1 MDMRSSELSGE
12 RPEIS
17 ACLLCYNDAET
28 IGAMVEQ
35 AGLALDELGTE
46 GEIVV
51 VDDGSSDGSD
61 ERLRELA
68 QKEPRLRVVTHPT
81 NRGYGGAIRSV
92 LSSANGEWVFYTD
105 GDGQYDPH
113 ELVLL
118 ARACEPGTDVVQGY
132 KRDRADSLL
141 RRVVGWAWMVGVRLG
156 FRPGIRDPD
165 CDFRLMRGSYLDSVQ
180 LRVNSGAITVEL
192 VRKLRDAGANFLEL
206 EVSHFERRSGSSQ
219 FFKPR
224 RVVHTLWDVFSLWI
238 TLVVLPALMPSASR
252 RELRPK
258 GRRGPS
264 GAQ

>member
-1 MDMRSSELSGE
+1 MDMRPSELSGE

-28 IGAMVEQ
+28 IEAMVER
-35 AGLALDELGTE
+35 AGLALDDLGAK

-51 VDDGSSDGSD
+51 VDDGSSDSSG
-61 ERLRELA
+61 ECLRELA
-68 QKEPRLRVVTHPT
+68 EQEPRLRVVTHPT
-81 NRGYGGAIRSV
+81 NRGYGGALRSV

-105 GDGQYDPH
+105 GDGQYDPY

-118 ARACEPGTDVVQGY
+118 SRARKRDTDVVQGY
-132 KRDRADSLL
+132 KRGRADSLL
-141 RRVVGWAWMVGVRLG
+141 RRVVGWAWMVGVRVG

-165 CDFRLMRGSYLDSVQ
+165 CDFRLMRGSSLDSVE

-192 VRKLRDAGANFLEL
+192 VRRLRTAGANFVEL
-206 EVSHFERRSGSSQ
+206 EVGHFERRSGSSQ

-224 RVVHTLWDVFSLWI
+224 RVMHTLWDVFSLWI
-238 TLVVLPALMPSASR
+238 TLVVFPALKPSASR
-252 RELRPK
+252 REPRPK